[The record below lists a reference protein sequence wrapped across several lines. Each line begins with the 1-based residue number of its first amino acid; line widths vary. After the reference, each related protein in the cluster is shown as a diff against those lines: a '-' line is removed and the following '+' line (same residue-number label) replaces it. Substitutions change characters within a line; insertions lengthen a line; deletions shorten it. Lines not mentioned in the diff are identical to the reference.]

1 MKLLT
6 YDTGT
11 GPRCGVLQDDHV
23 VDVTALLGAPQTL
36 RDV

>member
-11 GPRCGVLQDDHV
+11 GPRCGVLQEDHV
-23 VDVTALLGAPQTL
+23 LQEDRLVEQMQLD
-36 RDV
+36 